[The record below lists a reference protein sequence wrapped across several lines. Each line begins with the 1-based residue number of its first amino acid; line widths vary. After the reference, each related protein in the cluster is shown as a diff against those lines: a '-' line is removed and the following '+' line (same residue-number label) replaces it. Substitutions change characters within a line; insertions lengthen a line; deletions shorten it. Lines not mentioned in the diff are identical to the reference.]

1 MKKIMVI
8 LLFGSVFLL
17 TNKNNN
23 VLNITEEATPI
34 RNNMTIEAMDYR
46 ITINNNSKDRIIK
59 DTQIID
65 SINHYLDVS
74 ERNNFMINLKLI
86 NNSHDNY
93 YLKRIVIYNNV
104 GIIKTYNYNKQI
116 DYTEINLNLDKKL
129 LKKVIKNS
137 KVTGKIKIIIEK

>member
-74 ERNNFMINLKLI
+74 ERNSFMINLKLI
-86 NNSHDNY
+86 NNSNDKY

>member
-74 ERNNFMINLKLI
+74 ERNSFMINLKLI
-86 NNSHDNY
+86 NNSHDKY

>member
-34 RNNMTIEAMDYR
+34 RNNITIEAMDYR

-65 SINHYLDVS
+65 SINHYLNVS

-86 NNSHDNY
+86 NNSHDKY

-137 KVTGKIKIIIEK
+137 KVTGKIKIII

>member
-34 RNNMTIEAMDYR
+34 RNNITIEAMDYR

-65 SINHYLDVS
+65 SINHYLNVS

-86 NNSHDNY
+86 NNSHDKY

>member
-59 DTQIID
+59 DTHIID

>member
-59 DTQIID
+59 DTYIID
-65 SINHYLDVS
+65 SIDHYLDVS

>member
-86 NNSHDNY
+86 NNSHDKY

>member
-34 RNNMTIEAMDYR
+34 RNNITIEAMDYR

-86 NNSHDNY
+86 NNSHDKY

>member
-86 NNSHDNY
+86 NNNHDKY

>member
-74 ERNNFMINLKLI
+74 ERNSFMINLKLI
-86 NNSHDNY
+86 NNSHDKY

-129 LKKVIKNS
+129 LKKVINNS

>member
-59 DTQIID
+59 DTYIID